1 MIATKKWIQKN
12 IYLFNMVLVILMFA
26 LPLLEN
32 KIPDKYSKIPVI
44 WIGVVIII
52 ILEVIVTYEEYV
64 KRKEEIARK
73 EVERKNERAKT
84 ILSHLNLLHDEKT
97 EILRENTYLRKDEIL
112 ENRLFYN
119 VHAYMREICMN
130 IRSTIAAIIKED
142 TEYVDVSMIYKYV
155 GESQWKWIAGK
166 SGISGAEDLNIF
178 VNKDGTL
185 FQHIIA
191 NSQESPI
198 FYNMKEKLTEA
209 GHYREGRRDRL
220 FKNKGSIMAMLL
232 TYFNNEKPLVEAVLL
247 ISTYGVRFVQE
258 ENNESKEVDKFK
270 KVLNYEI
277 LPYYISMLQAEMGAM
292 YLRHFYKEPN

>member
-130 IRSTIAAIIKED
+130 IR
-142 TEYVDVSMIYKYV
+142 
-155 GESQWKWIAGK
+155 
-166 SGISGAEDLNIF
+166 
-178 VNKDGTL
+178 
-185 FQHIIA
+185 
-191 NSQESPI
+191 
-198 FYNMKEKLTEA
+198 
-209 GHYREGRRDRL
+209 R
-220 FKNKGSIMAMLL
+220 
-232 TYFNNEKPLVEAVLL
+232 
-247 ISTYGVRFVQE
+247 
-258 ENNESKEVDKFK
+258 
-270 KVLNYEI
+270 
-277 LPYYISMLQAEMGAM
+277 
-292 YLRHFYKEPN
+292 